1 MKQGKE
7 KKEDLSEFVR
17 RIMTEENVSQRNLVE
32 RAERKGYKITQ
43 SYISQIISGTASNIT
58 IEKLQALAAALNRPE
73 EELFDI
79 ARGGR
84 ADPRSIKDAVIS
96 SLFLKF
102 NQLPDEDK
110 KEMALLLKAL
120 DREIEE
126 RLRRK

>member
-1 MKQGKE
+1 
-7 KKEDLSEFVR
+7 
-17 RIMTEENVSQRNLVE
+17 MTEENVSQRNLVE

-79 ARGGR
+79 ARGGK

-110 KEMALLLKAL
+110 REMALLLKAL

-126 RLRRK
+126 RLRKK

>member
-1 MKQGKE
+1 MKQGTE

-17 RIMTEENVSQRNLVE
+17 RIMTEEDVSQRNLVE

-79 ARGGR
+79 ARGGK

-110 KEMALLLKAL
+110 REMALLLKAL

-126 RLRRK
+126 RLRKK

>member
-1 MKQGKE
+1 VKQGKE